1 MEKQESLMS
10 DIVVYASRN
19 KEQAYRRVLN
29 VQLERQRKYEEEKQK
44 GLRWTGKFCFYV
56 NFLRLSTY
64 GYVFGWFQGLRNV

>member
-44 GLRWTGKFCFYV
+44 GLR
-56 NFLRLSTY
+56 
-64 GYVFGWFQGLRNV
+64 